1 MKDSIRTVQTCENCL
16 KVQRSVKHIVS
27 NETSYCLAMSKCEEF
42 LSSKSVCATCK
53 YNGQVFHIPSLR
65 ACDAC
70 LDRNVMCQKLV
81 VMAVATDCEECNKKA
96 LVCLS
101 DMADNKELPSELEL
115 VVSLP
120 DVVHVGKSCKCSWS
134 NWFINLDGELS
145 NLVLLRSFR
154 DNAEDFIRKKL
165 RKLLSLDCVRNK
177 DKMAV
182 EPIIRLTRPD
192 VFKVLQDVTLVVHT
206 IVPEQYRFWKSNQR
220 GVCPPPISV
229 SNGPTSSILALDY
242 NFETFSS
249 RLLKIRLYQPADVS
263 VVRDGMSDARDL
275 CFIDGIAFVCKR
287 GKSAISFVDFDGKV
301 RICTKSLK
309 RRADFLSHLKAL
321 SLSTEGTVPVLRQ
334 RLNDHL
340 SSISKS
346 IDSAEHVQ
354 IHPNCQTRPSAI
366 CAANNDL
373 LFCSDD
379 ESQHVYQVA

>member
-27 NETSYCLAMSKCEEF
+27 NETSYF
-42 LSSKSVCATCK
+42 
-53 YNGQVFHIPSLR
+53 
-65 ACDAC
+65 
-70 LDRNVMCQKLV
+70 

-101 DMADNKELPSELEL
+101 DIADNKELPSELEL

-165 RKLLSLDCVRNK
+165 RKLLSLD
-177 DKMAV
+177 
-182 EPIIRLTRPD
+182 
-192 VFKVLQDVTLVVHT
+192 
-206 IVPEQYRFWKSNQR
+206 S
-220 GVCPPPISV
+220 
-229 SNGPTSSILALDY
+229 
-242 NFETFSS
+242 
-249 RLLKIRLYQPADVS
+249 
-263 VVRDGMSDARDL
+263 
-275 CFIDGIAFVCKR
+275 
-287 GKSAISFVDFDGKV
+287 ISFVDFDGKV

-379 ESQHVYQVA
+379 ENSCSFKQIKGICSVDKILFVTGVSAGKVKIVTRLGETISFLEILGSLYDTFGIHSKGMKPEEVSLKQVQQNVTKIDNYARVTVSKVKERYQLSETSATNSPQGTVSQKTQMSVSLLKKGMDRLYTDVMDVNPEFAATYCWKRC